1 MLPLTPEL
9 RDYKERTLNQLL
21 DNLPLL
27 EAALARETQRQVM
40 VTLHEQL
47 ESVEA
52 HIVRLQRELAN
63 DVMLEP
69 VADELCRQAASA
81 LTKGKLHM
89 AKRYVNRLE
98 AIEPFY
104 IELSRLKQ
112 EVETGQ
118 VSRRT
123 RALSQSDVLPT
134 VAAAS
139 APLLL
144 TAGTGG
150 NPALAGTLMRPTI
163 PGARRAKE
171 KERGG
176 IAQYF
181 QFHIIAS
188 CLVII
193 LLACAM
199 AGVGGMSVLRWL
211 VEGS

>member
-1 MLPLTPEL
+1 MIPLTPEQ

-21 DNLPLL
+21 LNLPLV
-27 EAALARETQRQVM
+27 EASLARETQRQIA

-47 ESVEA
+47 EAMEA
-52 HIVRLQRELAN
+52 HIVRLQKELAN
-63 DVMLEP
+63 EVMLEP
-69 VADELCRQAASA
+69 VADELCKQAASA
-81 LTKGKLHM
+81 LTKQKLFM
-89 AKRYVNRLE
+89 AKRYINKLE

-104 IELSRLKQ
+104 PELSRLKQ
-112 EVETGQ
+112 EAETGQ

-134 VAAAS
+134 MAAAGGV
-139 APLLL
+139 PLL
-144 TAGTGG
+144 TAGASVG
-150 NPALAGTLMRPTI
+150 PAAQATSGPVDMPFA
-163 PGARRAKE
+163 GARE

-176 IAQYF
+176 WRQYF
-181 QFHIIAS
+181 QFHIVAS
-188 CLVII
+188 CLVIG

>member
-1 MLPLTPEL
+1 MIPLTPEQ

-21 DNLPLL
+21 VNLPLF
-27 EAALARETQRQVM
+27 EAKLAQERQRHLA

-47 ESVEA
+47 EAMEA
-52 HIVRLQRELAN
+52 HVVRLHRELAN
-63 DVMLEP
+63 DVLLEP
-69 VADELCRQAASA
+69 VADELCRQVASA
-81 LTKGKLHM
+81 LTKQKLYM
-89 AKRYVNRLE
+89 AKRYINKLE

-104 IELSRLKQ
+104 PELSRLKQ

-144 TAGTGG
+144 TAGSGASTA
-150 NPALAGTLMRPTI
+150 PPRAEAARI
-163 PGARRAKE
+163 PGVTRK
-171 KERGG
+171 KERAGL
-176 IAQYF
+176 AQYF

-188 CLVII
+188 CLVV
-193 LLACAM
+193 LLIACAM

-211 VEGS
+211 IEGS

>member
-1 MLPLTPEL
+1 MIPLTLEQ

-21 DNLPLL
+21 LNVPQM
-27 EAALARETQRQVM
+27 EAQLARETQRQIM

-47 ESVEA
+47 EAMEA
-52 HIVRLQRELAN
+52 HIVRLQQELAN
-63 DVMLEP
+63 EVSLEP

-81 LTKGKLHM
+81 LVKQKLFM
-89 AKRYVNRLE
+89 ARRYINKLE

-104 IELSRLKQ
+104 PELGRLKQ
-112 EVETGQ
+112 EVESGQ
-118 VSRRT
+118 ISRRT
-123 RALSQSDVLPT
+123 RALSQSDVFPT
-134 VAAAS
+134 LVAAANV
-139 APLLL
+139 PLL
-144 TAGTGG
+144 TAGPNTPLASQAMPEANRIPSAPMRSKEPGG
-150 NPALAGTLMRPTI
+150 LR
-163 PGARRAKE
+163 
-171 KERGG
+171 
-176 IAQYF
+176 QYF

>member
-1 MLPLTPEL
+1 MIPLTLEQ

-21 DNLPLL
+21 LNVPQM
-27 EAALARETQRQVM
+27 EAQLARETQRHIM

-47 ESVEA
+47 EAMEA
-52 HIVRLQRELAN
+52 HIVRLQQELAN
-63 DVMLEP
+63 DVILEP
-69 VADELCRQAASA
+69 VADDLCRQAASA
-81 LTKGKLHM
+81 LVKQKLFM
-89 AKRYVNRLE
+89 ARRYINKLE

-104 IELSRLKQ
+104 SELGRLKQ
-112 EVETGQ
+112 EVESGQ

-123 RALSQSDVLPT
+123 RALSQSDVFPSL
-134 VAAAS
+134 VAAANI
-139 APLLL
+139 PLL
-144 TAGTGG
+144 TAGANAASASQPIPDANRMAAARMRSRETGG
-150 NPALAGTLMRPTI
+150 LR
-163 PGARRAKE
+163 
-171 KERGG
+171 
-176 IAQYF
+176 QYF

>member
-1 MLPLTPEL
+1 MILLTPEL
-9 RDYKERTLNQLL
+9 RDYKERTLNQLQV
-21 DNLPLL
+21 NLPLL
-27 EAALARETQRQVM
+27 EATLAQETQRQMIVI
-40 VTLHEQL
+40 LHEQL

-52 HIVRLQRELAN
+52 HIIRLQRELTN

-81 LTKGKLHM
+81 LTKQKLHM
-89 AKRYVNRLE
+89 AKRYVNKLE

-104 IELSRLKQ
+104 PELSRLKQ

-123 RALSQSDVLPT
+123 RALSQSDILPT
-134 VAAAS
+134 VAAAGG
-139 APLLL
+139 PLLL
-144 TAGTGG
+144 TAGVGG
-150 NPALAGTLMRPTI
+150 NPAMPAGSMGAVA

-171 KERGG
+171 KKAGG
-176 IAQYF
+176 LTQYF

-188 CLVII
+188 CLVVTLI
-193 LLACAM
+193 ACAM

-211 VEGS
+211 IEGS